1 MGNYRSKSQIDD
13 KVMVTMTQMMVMMI
27 SFISMFKHAKG
38 CGESALLALQVFVTR
53 EVIYYVADIWR
64 LAPTP
69 PAALAKNK
77 RFKSSRTTWRNHVDK
92 NKRFPLKHIVS
103 IKL

>member
-53 EVIYYVADIWR
+53 ELFYYVAGI
-64 LAPTP
+64 LAPCP
-69 PAALAKNK
+69 HAARRASKK
-77 RFKSSRTTWRNHVDK
+77 QTFQK
-92 NKRFPLKHIVS
+92 F
-103 IKL
+103 